1 MGSKKKKKA
10 GGRRSKGRASVKDH
24 NSHDGDDNDLL
35 AEEITALCAIFQD
48 DCKVVSGSPS
58 QIIIKLRPHSKDM
71 GYEDLD
77 VSALLV
83 VRCLPGYPYKCP
95 KLQITPEKGLT
106 KNEADNL
113 LSLLNDQAN
122 SNAREGRVMI
132 FNLVE
137 AAQEFLSEIV
147 PVGQSHESL
156 LYSTTGNSGHLLQ
169 KDVAISNNKSCSSR
183 GPFVY
188 GFIDLFGGSGES
200 WNWPMDMDKN
210 RGIVSAVAVQSHAS
224 DGSKIGYNV
233 RENKLE
239 KNPKPLPMEGRK
251 KVPSPLPVA
260 KLDTLKEESED
271 DSKSISTADSSNFLM
286 EGLVRNDMKG
296 DKEDIVLEET
306 EDDDDALEG
315 EPQETED
322 DDGELESEPWESLS
336 SASWNDDQASEA
348 IEKDLMMVHLLL
360 LACSSKGPLTDALP
374 QMITELYNLGMF
386 SEWVR
391 DLAFKP
397 TSTFNKTFDHAF
409 RQHMVS
415 SKVSEFW
422 KPASDLGGPSASLP
436 SSRYL
441 NDFEELHSLG
451 HGGFGHVVLCK
462 NKLDGRQYA
471 VKKIRLKDKNLP
483 VNDRILRE
491 VATLSRL
498 QHQHV
503 VRYYQAWMETGV
515 SSSFGDTAWGSG
527 TATSSTFSKGA
538 GLTDVPGQENSK
550 LESAYLY
557 IQMEYCP
564 RTLRQVFESYN
575 HFDQELA
582 WHLFRQIVEGLA
594 HIHGQ
599 GIIHRDLTPNNIF
612 FDARNDIKIGDFGLA
627 KFLKFEQV
635 DQDGGFPTDTG
646 GVSVDRTGQVGTYFY
661 TAPEI
666 EQGWPKIDEK
676 VDMYSSGVVFF
687 ELWHPF
693 GTTME
698 RHIVLSDLKQ
708 KGELPSAWVAAF
720 PEQAS
725 LLRCLMSQSPSDRP
739 SATELLQNAFPPRM
753 EYELLDDILRTMQTS
768 EDASVYDKVVNAIFD
783 EEMLG
788 MKNHHQNAGRLRM
801 VQHDTS
807 IQFADLDTE
816 LRDYVAEVSREV
828 FKQHCAR
835 HLEIVSMRLLDDCP
849 QFYRNTVKLLTNGG
863 DMLELCHEL
872 RLPFVSWIVTNQKFS
887 FKRHEI
893 SSVYRRAIGHSPPNR
908 YLQGDFDI
916 IGGASALTEAEV
928 LKVTMDIL
936 TQFFNSEL
944 CDIHL
949 NHGDLLEAI
958 WSWAGISA
966 EHRQKVAELLSM
978 MASLRPQSSER
989 KLKWAVI
996 RRQLLQE
1003 LHLAEATV
1011 NRLQTVG
1018 LRFCGAADQA
1028 LPRLRGALPADKP
1041 TRKAL
1046 DELSDLF
1053 SYLRVWR
1060 IEKHVYIDALM
1071 PPTENYHR
1079 DLFFQIYLGKEN
1091 HPGLLTEGALLA
1103 VGGRYDY
1110 LLHQMWDHQYKTNP
1124 PGAVGTSLA
1133 LETIIQHSPVDFK
1146 PIRNEATTSVLVCSR
1161 GGGGLLI
1168 ERMELVAELW
1178 EENIK
1183 AELVPIPDPSL
1194 TEQYEYASEHEIKC
1208 LVIITDM
1215 GVSQTGFVKVRH
1227 LDLKKEKEVQREDLV
1242 RFLLNAMGT
1251 QFRNPS
1257 VWS

>member
-1 MGSKKKKKA
+1 MGSKKKKKG
-10 GGRRSKGRASVKDH
+10 GGRRSKGRASLKDH
-24 NSHDGDDNDLL
+24 NSLDGDDNELL
-35 AEEITALCAIFQD
+35 SEEITALCAIFQE

-58 QIIIKLRPHSKDM
+58 RIIIKLRPYSKDM

-77 VSALLV
+77 VSALLLV
-83 VRCLPGYPYKCP
+83 KCLPGYPYKCP

-113 LSLLNDQAN
+113 LSLLNDQ
-122 SNAREGRVMI
+122 
-132 FNLVE
+132 
-137 AAQEFLSEIV
+137 
-147 PVGQSHESL
+147 
-156 LYSTTGNSGHLLQ
+156 
-169 KDVAISNNKSCSSR
+169 
-183 GPFVY
+183 
-188 GFIDLFGGSGES
+188 
-200 WNWPMDMDKN
+200 
-210 RGIVSAVAVQSHAS
+210 
-224 DGSKIGYNV
+224 
-233 RENKLE
+233 
-239 KNPKPLPMEGRK
+239 
-251 KVPSPLPVA
+251 
-260 KLDTLKEESED
+260 
-271 DSKSISTADSSNFLM
+271 
-286 EGLVRNDMKG
+286 
-296 DKEDIVLEET
+296 
-306 EDDDDALEG
+306 
-315 EPQETED
+315 
-322 DDGELESEPWESLS
+322 
-336 SASWNDDQASEA
+336 
-348 IEKDLMMVHLLL
+348 VHLLH
-360 LACSSKGPLTDALP
+360 LACVSKGQLTDALP

-386 SEWVR
+386 SERVR
-391 DLAFKP
+391 DLALEP
-397 TSTFNKTFDHAF
+397 TSTFNKTFDHTF
-409 RQHMVS
+409 RRQMDS

-422 KPASDLGGPSASLP
+422 KSASDLGGSLP
-436 SSRYL
+436 NSRYL

-515 SSSFGDTAWGSG
+515 SSSFGETAWGSV
-527 TATSSTFSKGA
+527 TATSSTFSKGV
-538 GLTDVPGQENSK
+538 GLTDTSGQENSK
-550 LESAYLY
+550 LESTYLY

-564 RTLRQVFESYN
+564 RTLCQLFESYN
-575 HFDQELA
+575 HFDKELA

-627 KFLKFEQV
+627 KFLRFEQV
-635 DQDGGFPTDTG
+635 DQDGGFPTDTI
-646 GVSVDRTGQVGTYFY
+646 GVSVDGTGQIGTYFY

-676 VDMYSSGVVFF
+676 VDMYSLGVVFF

-693 GTTME
+693 GTAME

-708 KGELPSAWVAAF
+708 KGELPSAWVAEF

-725 LLRCLMSQSPSDRP
+725 LLQCLMSQSPSDRP

-753 EYELLDDILRTMQTS
+753 ENELLDDILRTMQIS
-768 EDASVYDKVVNAIFD
+768 EDTSVYDKVVNAIFD

-788 MKNHHQNAGRLRM
+788 MKNHQQNVGRLRM
-801 VQHDTS
+801 VHHDTS
-807 IQFADLDTE
+807 SIQFEDVDTE

-835 HLEIVSMRLLDDCP
+835 HLEIVPMRLLDDCP
-849 QFYRNTVKLLTNGG
+849 QFYRNTVKLLTSGG

-872 RLPFVSWIVTNQKFS
+872 RLPFVRWIVANQKFS
-887 FKRHEI
+887 FKRYEI

-928 LKVTMDIL
+928 LKVVVDML
-936 TQFFNSEL
+936 TRFFNPEL

-958 WSWAGISA
+958 WIWAGISA
-966 EHRQKVAELLSM
+966 EHRHKVAEILSM
-978 MASLRPQSSER
+978 MAPLRPQSSDR
-989 KLKWAVI
+989 KLKWVVI

-1028 LPRLRGALPADKP
+1028 LPRLRGALPADKR

-1046 DELSDLF
+1046 DELSELF

-1060 IEKHVYIDALM
+1060 IEKHLYIDALM

-1079 DLFFQIYLGKEN
+1079 DLFFQIYLGKEI
-1091 HPGLLTEGALLA
+1091 HPGSLTEGALLA

-1110 LLHQMWDHQYKTNP
+1110 LLHQMWDHEHKTNP

-1133 LETIIQHSPVDFK
+1133 LETIIQHCPVDFK
-1146 PIRNEATTSVLVCSR
+1146 PIRNEATTSILVCSR

-1183 AELVPIPDPSL
+1183 AELVPVPDPSL

-1208 LVIITDM
+1208 LVIMTDM

-1251 QFRNPS
+1251 QFKNPS